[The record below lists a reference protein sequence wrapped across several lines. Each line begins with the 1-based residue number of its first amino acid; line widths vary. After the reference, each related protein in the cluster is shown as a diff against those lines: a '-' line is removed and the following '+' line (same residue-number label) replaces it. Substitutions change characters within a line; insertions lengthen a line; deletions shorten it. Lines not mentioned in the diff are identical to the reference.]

1 MKKTIKIL
9 VITNVIS
16 ILAGM
21 AIAIAMIANGVHLSI
36 PRIEINWSAWTD
48 DYDLELNVA
57 QDSEEPRGS
66 IEAVA
71 SK

>member
-1 MKKTIKIL
+1 MKKTLKIL
-9 VITNVIS
+9 VVTNFIS

-36 PRIEINWSAWTD
+36 PKIEINWSAWTEE
-48 DYDLELNVA
+48 YDLELNVA
-57 QDSEEPRGS
+57 QDREEPRGS
-66 IEAVA
+66 IEAIA